1 MDHGVDGVRRNPA
14 VSYNP
19 SMGEG
24 SWSRSGLS
32 PFLSERARSRAP
44 QVLSY
49 AAVTGAAML
58 VSPSGEVVL
67 RSGATEADVERV
79 ARLAEHLGGNNAVVS
94 FAHGNTCVHAAPVC
108 VGWMLCIMST
118 VGAYPGQVIERL
130 HRARAVL
137 ALALVDSVSPGAGG
151 GRHGP
156 DGAPAE
162 VFAAP
167 LQARKN

>member
-1 MDHGVDGVRRNPA
+1 MGDG
-14 VSYNP
+14 
-19 SMGEG
+19 G
-24 SWSRSGLS
+24 WSRSGLS

-58 VSPSGEVVL
+58 VSPRGEVVL
-67 RSGATEADVERV
+67 LSGSTEADIERV
-79 ARLAEHLGGNNAVVS
+79 ARLAEHRGGANAVVS
-94 FAHGNTCVHAAPVC
+94 FSHDNTCVHAAPVC
-108 VGWMLCIMST
+108 MGWMLCIMST

-130 HRARAVL
+130 HRATAVL
-137 ALALVDSVSPGAGG
+137 ALALVDGVSAGG
-151 GRHGP
+151 GGGGHGP

-162 VFAAP
+162 VFAAR